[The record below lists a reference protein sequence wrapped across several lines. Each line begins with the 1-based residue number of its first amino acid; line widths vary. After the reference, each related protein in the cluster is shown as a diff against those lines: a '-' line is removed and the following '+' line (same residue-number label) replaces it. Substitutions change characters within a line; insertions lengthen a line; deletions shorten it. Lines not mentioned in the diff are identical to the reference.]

1 MNSFRSLCDLP
12 NWPKDEVLFQGSA
25 VATTVADVLGLT
37 RALVVELA
45 ERKRRGD
52 VRRIAIACE
61 DPSAFLASLLA
72 CFACRVTTILP
83 GVTSPGGLTNRADQ
97 FDHLITDTE
106 IARLFS
112 AAQISDGAVD
122 LPEAAECNLVFFT
135 SGSTA
140 APQPIPKSWRQIEAE
155 AETLQQQFGSDVA
168 GARVVATVPHHHIY
182 GILFNLVWP
191 LATGRAL
198 FVPRQISVDAA
209 LDHAEQ
215 CPTVIV
221 SCPAHMMRLGSRPVS
236 ERAPVMVFSS
246 GAPLMADSARA
257 MAQISGSFPVEV
269 YGSTET
275 GGIGFRTQAVSDQKW
290 TVFPG
295 VDVRYASSGCLAVRS
310 AVTPGADWFETSD
323 LCTLSPDGLR
333 FQLGGRNDRVLKIEG
348 VRVSLPRIE
357 ALAQANSCVLEAAA
371 LGVDTDKGQKLAM
384 VATLTP
390 EGEQLL
396 QSKGKFRLERVLS
409 TAIRTAENA
418 ASAPKLWRFVRE
430 IPTNERGKR
439 QAAALAALFSG

>member
-1 MNSFRSLCDLP
+1 MP
-12 NWPKDEVLFQGSA
+12 NWPKDEVLFQESA
-25 VATTVADVLGLT
+25 VAATVGDVLNLMH
-37 RALVVELA
+37 ALVRDIA
-45 ERKRRGD
+45 EQRRKRNVD
-52 VRRIAIACE
+52 RIAIACE
-61 DPSAFLASLLA
+61 DPSSFLAALLA
-72 CFACRVTTILP
+72 CFACRGIAILP
-83 GVTSPGGLTNRADQ
+83 GITSPDGLADRADQ
-97 FDHLITDTE
+97 FDQLVTDAE
-106 IARLFS
+106 ISRLSS
-112 AAQISDGAVD
+112 AAQIPDGALS
-122 LPEAAECNLVFFT
+122 LPEAAACNLVFFT

-155 AETLQQQFGSDVA
+155 AEILHQQFGSDVA
-168 GARVVATVPHHHIY
+168 GTRVVATVPHHHIY

-191 LATGRAL
+191 LSTGRAL

-209 LDHAEQ
+209 LDYAEQ

-236 ERAPVMVFSS
+236 ERGPMMVFSS
-246 GAPLMADSARA
+246 GAPLMPDSARA
-257 MAQISGSFPVEV
+257 MAKISGSFPVEV

-275 GGIGFRTQAVSDQKW
+275 GGIGFRTQAVLGQQW

-295 VDVRYASSGCLAVRS
+295 VDTRQTSSGCLAVRS
-310 AVTPGADWFETSD
+310 AVTPGGDWFETSD
-323 LCTLSPDGLR
+323 LCTLSDDTR
-333 FQLGGRNDRVLKIEG
+333 SFELGGRNDRVLKIEG

-357 ALAQANSCVLEAAA
+357 VLAQANSCVLEAAA
-371 LGVDTDKGQKLAM
+371 LGLDTDKGQKLAM

-390 EGEQLL
+390 EGEHLL
-396 QSKGKFRLERVLS
+396 QSKGKFRLERDLS